1 MTPAEEP
8 TMMLD
13 VEGRQL
19 EFLVDTGATRSTI
32 NKGQLPS
39 LRPTARN
46 VQILGVSGLPQALPI
61 SEEVR
66 VTCGPLEAKHAFLMT
81 TTAPTNLLGRD
92 LLCRLGC
99 QISCTEEG
107 VFVDVA
113 ESKRDLVMTALSRPG
128 PTVYWWR
135 MDEGALATWTHII
148 DNVCLDNAV
157 LRDWLQLHE
166 ISIKTLKDSPPH
178 CTAYYDATGNDENYR
193 EKVKEK
199 LGERTPLHLSRMW
212 IGREGIGIE
221 AVLTSSQRALTRYP
235 EGAAAHV
242 TLTTA
247 KGWPPE
253 SVGWMVGRLREVPLQ
268 GYRSKKGRWTL
279 KRLQNGEG
287 FSIDF
292 KTQRRDGT
300 FEATELPPKGTYAM
314 RAVLT
319 DPGESD
325 YLLAEVPDN
334 LWPKSDG
341 EVGRMRDAEPLV
353 IAVQPGMRLPNVKQY
368 KLRPEADVGIAP
380 VIQSLV
386 EQKIIVETNSP
397 CNTPILPVKK
407 PSKDKWRF
415 VQDLREVNKVIQGI
429 HPLVPNGETLMMSIP
444 PDATY
449 FTVIDLCSA
458 FFSVPIAPESQYLFA
473 FTHRGRQYTWTVL
486 PQGFSDSPTLFSRA
500 LHRDLA
506 DVELKG
512 GSVLLQ
518 YVDDLLIC
526 SPSKEACEMD
536 SLALLKALAAKGH
549 KVGRPKLQ
557 FVRQVVTYLGHA
569 ISHGKREL
577 DAGRVTAI
585 MELPRPRWQ
594 RQMLRFLGMTGYCRT
609 WILDFALLAKPLY
622 EATKSNAPDL
632 LIWTDELRR
641 CFDGL
646 KQALVTAPSLGL
658 PDYAKPFTLYTH
670 AVGGFAQSVL
680 TQTHGDK
687 ERPVAYF
694 SKKLDP
700 VEQGFPVC
708 LQAVAAARYAVER
721 TADIVMGHPVTLR
734 VPHCVTSLLLQR
746 STQHLSNT
754 RLMQY
759 ESALITAA
767 NITIERCTTLNPA
780 SLMPTP
786 EEGEPHVCSD
796 VVQLVST
803 VRSDLKDNPLEYP
816 DCIYYVDGSARRA
829 WDGSLLSGYAVCS
842 DSETVESGRLPPTF
856 YITVL
861 VLRLPCYARLFH
873 CW

>member
-1 MTPAEEP
+1 
-8 TMMLD
+8 
-13 VEGRQL
+13 
-19 EFLVDTGATRSTI
+19 
-32 NKGQLPS
+32 
-39 LRPTARN
+39 
-46 VQILGVSGLPQALPI
+46 
-61 SEEVR
+61 
-66 VTCGPLEAKHAFLMT
+66 
-81 TTAPTNLLGRD
+81 
-92 LLCRLGC
+92 
-99 QISCTEEG
+99 
-107 VFVDVA
+107 
-113 ESKRDLVMTALSRPG
+113 MTALARPG
-128 PTVYWWR
+128 PTAYWWR
-135 MDEGALATWTHII
+135 LDPGALSVWTYII
-148 DNVCLDNAV
+148 DNVCLDSSV
-157 LRDWLQLHE
+157 LRDWMQLHQ
-166 ISIKTLKDSPPH
+166 ISIKDLKDNPPH
-178 CTAYYDATGNDENYR
+178 CTAYYDATGEDENYR
-193 EKVKEK
+193 ERVKEK
-199 LGERTPLHLSRMW
+199 LGKWMPLHLSRVW

-221 AVLTSSQRALTRYP
+221 VVLTPSQHALTQYP
-235 EGAAAHV
+235 EGAVAHV

-253 SVGWMVGRLREVPLQ
+253 SVGWMVGRLREVPLH
-268 GYRSKKGRWTL
+268 GYRCKRGRWTL
-279 KRLQNGEG
+279 KQLENGEG
-287 FSIDF
+287 FSIDI
-292 KTQRRDGT
+292 KAERRDGK
-300 FEATELPPKGTYAM
+300 FEEAELPPKGTYAM

-341 EVGRMRDAEPLV
+341 EVGRMRDAKPLV

-536 SLALLKALAAKGH
+536 SLALLQALAAKGH

-585 MELPRPRWQ
+585 TELPRPRSQ
-594 RQMLRFLGMTGYCRT
+594 RQMLRFLASM
-609 WILDFALLAKPLY
+609 LEY
-622 EATKSNAPDL
+622 E
-632 LIWTDELRR
+632 RR
-641 CFDGL
+641 C
-646 KQALVTAPSLGL
+646 
-658 PDYAKPFTLYTH
+658 
-670 AVGGFAQSVL
+670 
-680 TQTHGDK
+680 
-687 ERPVAYF
+687 
-694 SKKLDP
+694 
-700 VEQGFPVC
+700 
-708 LQAVAAARYAVER
+708 
-721 TADIVMGHPVTLR
+721 
-734 VPHCVTSLLLQR
+734 
-746 STQHLSNT
+746 
-754 RLMQY
+754 
-759 ESALITAA
+759 
-767 NITIERCTTLNPA
+767 LN
-780 SLMPTP
+780 
-786 EEGEPHVCSD
+786 
-796 VVQLVST
+796 Q
-803 VRSDLKDNPLEYP
+803 
-816 DCIYYVDGSARRA
+816 
-829 WDGSLLSGYAVCS
+829 
-842 DSETVESGRLPPTF
+842 
-856 YITVL
+856 
-861 VLRLPCYARLFH
+861 
-873 CW
+873 